1 LLTVALHTVYLGLGS
16 NIGNRKRNMRDAIQ
30 LLETAVGTVK
40 RQSEMIETEPWGFCS
55 PNRFINMC
63 VCIETRLTPRQLL
76 EATRAIEKKMGR
88 TVKSDVNGYADRI
101 IDIDILLYDDLRIDE
116 TDLHIPHPLMHER
129 DFVMIPLREILE

>member
-1 LLTVALHTVYLGLGS
+1 
-16 NIGNRKRNMRDAIQ
+16 MRDAIQ

-116 TDLHIPHPLMHER
+116 ADLHIPHPLMHER

>member
-1 LLTVALHTVYLGLGS
+1 MALHTVYLGLGS

-76 EATRAIEKKMGR
+76 EATRTIEKKMGR

-101 IDIDILLYDDLRIDE
+101 IDIDILLYDDLQVDE
-116 TDLHIPHPLMHER
+116 ADLHIPHPLMHER

>member
-1 LLTVALHTVYLGLGS
+1 MALHTVYLGLGS

-76 EATRAIEKKMGR
+76 EATRTIEKKMGR
-88 TVKSDVNGYADRI
+88 TVKSDINGYADRI

-116 TDLHIPHPLMHER
+116 ADLHIPHPLMHER